1 MIVFENG
8 AWQTDSDFPDTN
20 YLEGI
25 ECAQPRWV
33 VHDNSEVA
41 AKIMSA
47 VRPWTPVEDD
57 NGDLIDIAEIPPTQ
71 DELDRQR
78 AAEIKRQLEELDNK
92 TTRALRAISVGTA
105 TDEDAEKLLE
115 IEAQAEILRDE
126 LAELEGS
133 E

>member
-1 MIVFENG
+1 MIVFENR

-25 ECAQPRWV
+25 ECTQPRWV

-47 VRPWTPVEDD
+47 TRPWTPVEDEND
-57 NGDLIDIAEIPPTQ
+57 DLVDIIETPLSQ
-71 DELDRQR
+71 DEINQQR
-78 AAEIKRQLEELDNK
+78 AEEIKGQLAELDAQAI
-92 TTRALRAISVGTA
+92 RPLRVIMTGTS